1 MIMKKVFLFAILV
14 WVCLG
19 AYGQEKDTTLV
30 RLKKELEVASNAQ
43 KKVQLY
49 FELSDHQLTR
59 NFNESLDYLEQAE
72 EFLKTENLKNSEKSY
87 AELYERLGV
96 INRRKGDY
104 IDAISY
110 YLKARK
116 LYEEL
121 NDTLS
126 IGSIVHNIGIVYRF
140 QGENERAIQNF
151 KQAVHLHTIVKDTFG
166 IAAAYNM
173 MGVSYCKL
181 NKLDSALVCYER
193 ASELF
198 KLTKDDENVRRVSN
212 NFSTLYAVQRQYDKS
227 IPIKLDNLEHYKKND
242 NKMSISVAYFNL
254 SKDYSGLQ
262 DYEKALKY
270 ADSSLAI
277 SLQEGYKERISRTY
291 RRRSSVYR
299 YMSNYKAAYED
310 YVNYKKYADSV
321 HDINDIKKIQELEL
335 KFEFEKEKE
344 ELQIRAEE
352 NEQKL
357 LLYAIVFI
365 LVLLGGGYIGYLS
378 YRNYTARVRIVK
390 EKLEKE
396 KLKKELLREKVKV
409 SESELKSLV
418 ADNSMRLKFI
428 QELSEQIKG
437 DRKETDSKD
446 IQSYTQSL
454 LLRLQQ
460 QIATESKLSS
470 IQDRIEEVN
479 RGFDQKIIE
488 LYPNLTKTEREVC
501 ALLRLNLSI
510 KEIAA
515 IRNATPDSVKASR
528 YRIRKKLQ
536 VPSGVELEK
545 FIQSL

>member
-1 MIMKKVFLFAILV
+1 MRKRFLFSILLV
-14 WVCLG
+14 FCCGVF
-19 AYGQEKDTTLV
+19 GQEIDTTLV
-30 RLKKELEVASNAQ
+30 RLKSELNTTNEAQ
-43 KKVQLY
+43 QKIELY

-59 NFNESLDYLEQAE
+59 NFSESLDFLEQAE
-72 EFLKTENLKNSEKSY
+72 QFLQAENLDNSDMKY
-87 AELYERLGV
+87 AELYEKLGV
-96 INRRKGDY
+96 VYRRKGDY
-104 IDAISY
+104 IEAISY

-116 LYEEL
+116 LYEKL
-121 NDTLS
+121 GDTS
-126 IGSIVHNIGIVYRF
+126 RIGSIVHNIGIVYRF
-140 QGENERAIQNF
+140 QNENKRAIQNF
-151 KQAVHLHTIVKDTFG
+151 KEAIQINRRAKDTFG
-166 IAAAYNM
+166 VAAAYNM
-173 MGVSYCKL
+173 MGVSHRKL
-181 NKLDSALVCYER
+181 NQLDSALFCYDK
-193 ASELF
+193 AIELF
-198 KLTKDDENVRRVSN
+198 GLMKDAENIRRVN
-212 NFSTLYAVQRQYDKS
+212 NNLSTLYAVQKQYDKS
-227 IPIKLDNLEHYKKND
+227 IPIKLANLEYYKEKN
-242 NKMSISVAYFNL
+242 NKLSVSVAYFNL
-254 SKDYSGLQ
+254 SKDYSGLE
-262 DYEKALKY
+262 DFEKSLKY

-291 RRRSSVYR
+291 RRRSSVYKKLSR
-299 YMSNYKAAYED
+299 YKEAYED

-321 HDINDIKKIQELEL
+321 HDINDIKRVQELEL

-344 ELQIRAEE
+344 QLEILAEE

-357 LLYAIVFI
+357 LLYAVVFI
-365 LVLLGGGYIGYLS
+365 LVLSGGGTIGYLL

-446 IQSYTQSL
+446 IQNYTQSL

-479 RGFDQKIIE
+479 RGFDQKIME
-488 LYPNLTKTEREVC
+488 LYPNLPKTEREVC

-510 KEIAA
+510 KEIAS
-515 IRNATPDSVKASR
+515 IRNASTDSVKASR